1 LDHIKAADW
10 KRLGWIASVIA
21 FVVVN
26 VGIMLPPFYGNG
38 GQVFPGL
45 VAAAAVWMY
54 CNYRANAG
62 IKVLGAPDLKTYILP
77 RHEVIKVLQDTVPN
91 INWQDRWWVL
101 HWKNDQK
108 GEMKFRVNYELP
120 SATKGRQYDKQQIV
134 LDVYLTQLEGNAK
147 TGVKLIFNPDC
158 AMTPDQ
164 TDIAHKLITHT
175 TDSIDYQIK
184 LAEQGKM

>member
-1 LDHIKAADW
+1 MDHIKAADW

-91 INWQDRWWVL
+91 INWQDRWWV
-101 HWKNDQK
+101 
-108 GEMKFRVNYELP
+108 
-120 SATKGRQYDKQQIV
+120 
-134 LDVYLTQLEGNAK
+134 
-147 TGVKLIFNPDC
+147 
-158 AMTPDQ
+158 
-164 TDIAHKLITHT
+164 
-175 TDSIDYQIK
+175 
-184 LAEQGKM
+184 